1 MSGAAGRK
9 VCLLFLASWGEL
21 KKMASRFYAKQA
33 YSQWSVNSD
42 TRLHPPLEFP
52 SRSLLSQT
60 TLRCRLLRSLLS
72 QTTLRCRLL
81 RARSPGFTRT
91 EIRFFLKEWVEH
103 IVIIVFCYIIVAFCN
118 LFASF
123 RIKIFYYS
131 LFFIKCDCIRVVSR
145 CRFFKAVG

>member
-1 MSGAAGRK
+1 MSGAAGRH

-42 TRLHPPLEFP
+42 TRPHPPLEFP
-52 SRSLLSQT
+52 S
-60 TLRCRLLRSLLS
+60 RSLLS

-131 LFFIKCDCIRVVSR
+131 LFFI
-145 CRFFKAVG
+145 